1 MLKSFITAFI
11 QCNVGLEDKLTRAP
25 LLGLA
30 KSIYIIHCSKN
41 EAENMRISCVY
52 ERAWL
57 SCLLFSGFPWYLF
70 ILVQKDTGFRAHAFH
85 LLKKQRVLS
94 SAMFYD
100 GFHLLYC
107 WRLKDIRTSI
117 QDVKQYHI
125 WLCSGCVRN
134 TDKDFWQAICI
145 GNETET
151 VIPNGNFHQY
161 LFYLKSWLVGWLV
174 C

>member
-1 MLKSFITAFI
+1 MLVTMATPISSHVKKIKIEETLLQLMLKSFITVFI

-41 EAENMRISCVY
+41 EAENIRISCVY
-52 ERAWL
+52 ESAWL
-57 SCLLFSGFPWYLF
+57 SCCLLSSGFPWYLF

-107 WRLKDIRTSI
+107 
-117 QDVKQYHI
+117 
-125 WLCSGCVRN
+125 
-134 TDKDFWQAICI
+134 
-145 GNETET
+145 
-151 VIPNGNFHQY
+151 
-161 LFYLKSWLVGWLV
+161 
-174 C
+174 